1 MNAQMMILLYAVLL
15 FVVIYFMMVVPGK
28 KKNKKMQELHDS
40 IEVLTMGGIIATVKE
55 RDGEILTVEID
66 PEKEICMKILVY
78 SVSTIRK

>member
-28 KKNKKMQELHDS
+28 KKNKKMQELKVGD
-40 IEVLTMGGIIATVKE
+40 EVLTMGGIIATVKE